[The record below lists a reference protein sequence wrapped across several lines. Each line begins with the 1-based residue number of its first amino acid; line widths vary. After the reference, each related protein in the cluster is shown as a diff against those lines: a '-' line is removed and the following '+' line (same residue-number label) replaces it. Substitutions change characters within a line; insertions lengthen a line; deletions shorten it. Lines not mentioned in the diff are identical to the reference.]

1 MLTRVGGWVLRWEGG
16 GVAVGQGGGEGRV
29 KIPYRREAM

>member
-16 GVAVGQGGGEGRV
+16 GVAVGHGRWGGKG
-29 KIPYRREAM
+29 KKPI